1 MALKADPTLLKE
13 LEEFGAGDMK
23 ACFNCGNCTAV
34 CPLSEGDVAFPRRMM
49 RWVQLGQREKLVGHL
64 EPWLCY
70 YCGDCSDTCPREAEP
85 GETMMSLRRWLT
97 AKYDFTGI
105 SRLFYRSWKIEVAA
119 ILLLAVITAIGFL
132 AVGFSVGD
140 IHHYNGPD
148 AFLPS
153 SGVHIFD
160 WSMAAVLLVL
170 LLTNCARMWYFTM
183 RKNGGAESAGP
194 TSYLRKAYVFPLHLV
209 TQMRFAKCSRKR
221 PWFIHLP
228 LMLSYLIM
236 LVLIMFFLANMWSGP
251 SIDWRVH
258 VWGYVATA
266 GLLGTVALCIHAR
279 IKKVEPQSKF
289 SHESDWMFLV
299 LLFVVAFTGILQ
311 HILHRVDLDMA
322 ANITYVIHMM
332 GVVPMLV
339 LEVPFS
345 KWAHLAYRPLAVY
358 FAEVQADAAEA
369 RQRATVKPMGEPQA
383 G

>member
-1 MALKADPTLLKE
+1 MALRADPTLVKE
-13 LEEFGAGDMK
+13 LEAFGAGDMK

-34 CPLSEGDVAFPRRMM
+34 CPLSEGETAFPRRMI
-49 RWVQLGQREKLVGHL
+49 RYAQLGAREQLACHL

-105 SRLFYRSWKIEVAA
+105 SRLFYRSWKIEVLA
-119 ILLLAVITAIGFL
+119 IVLLAIITAVGFL
-132 AVGFSVGD
+132 SVGFSVGSISD
-140 IHHYNGPD
+140 YDGAD

-153 SGVHIFD
+153 PGVHIFD
-160 WSMAAVLLVL
+160 WSMAGILLVL
-170 LLTNCARMWYFTM
+170 LLTNCGRMWYFTM
-183 RKNGGAESAGP
+183 VKGRAAPPGIG
-194 TSYLRKAYVFPLHLV
+194 SYLRKGYVFPLHFV
-209 TQMRFAKCSRKR
+209 TQKRFAKCSRKR
-221 PWFIHLP
+221 PWLIHLP
-228 LMLSYLIM
+228 LMLSYMIM
-236 LVLIMFFLANMWSGP
+236 LVLIMFFLAKMWSGP
-251 SIDWRVH
+251 DIDWRVH

-266 GLLGTVALCIHAR
+266 GLLGAVAFAIYAR
-279 IKKVEPQSKF
+279 IKKSEAQSKF
-289 SHESDWMFLV
+289 SHESDWTFLV

-311 HILHRVDLDMA
+311 HVLHRVGFDMA

-345 KWAHLAYRPLAVY
+345 KWSHLAYRPLAVY

-369 RQRATVKPMGEPQA
+369 RQRAAAKPMGEPQA